1 MNEFRDERL
10 ADPELEGAADG
21 LLRSLAMAGARI
33 RTEADADPTALAEP
47 LAGTRPR
54 GILALGAGARL
65 IRAVLEPH
73 SPSPFVAWPFEGLPR
88 WVGSLDLVVLLAPFG
103 EQATEPLVAA
113 AREAVRRGVNIIA
126 AVPPDG
132 PLADAVRSRTTA
144 LVPTR
149 TEDELAAVVQVLAVL
164 AEWGLGPQVSAEA
177 VAGVA
182 DAVAIESSP
191 HRGLASNPAKDLALN
206 LAEGEPLLFGG
217 TVLAAR
223 AGRRIAEA
231 LRQASG
237 RVALAADA
245 AELVPILSAV
255 TERDPFADP
264 FDQGQGLRPVLV
276 LLDDGTGDQRAE
288 ATCAM
293 LERLAD
299 DRGVRVV
306 RLLADRPD
314 VVMASPMD
322 RYTCLLHQGLFGAAW
337 LAIGLGRE
345 HLVAGMRGR
354 Q

>member
-1 MNEFRDERL
+1 MSEFEDERL
-10 ADPELEGAADG
+10 AQTDLDGSADG
-21 LLRSLAMAGARI
+21 LLRTLAMAGARI
-33 RTEADADPTALAEP
+33 RTEAGTDAEALAAP
-47 LAGTRPR
+47 LAGARPR
-54 GILALGAGARL
+54 GMLALGSGARL

-88 WVGSLDLVVLLAPFG
+88 WVGSLDLVVLLAPHAD
-103 EQATEPLVAA
+103 QATEALLATA
-113 AREAVRRGVNIIA
+113 SEAVRRGANIIA

-132 PLADAVRSRTTA
+132 PLADAARSRNTA
-144 LVPTR
+144 LVPTS

-164 AEWGLGPQVSAEA
+164 AHLGLGPQVSAEE
-177 VAGVA
+177 VAAVA

-191 HRGLASNPAKDLALN
+191 HRDLAANPAKDLAMN
-206 LAEGEPLLFGG
+206 LAEAEPLLFGG

-245 AELVPILSAV
+245 SELVPILTAV
-255 TERDPFADP
+255 PERDPFADP
-264 FDQGQGLRPVLV
+264 FDQGQGTRPVLV
-276 LLDDGTGDQRAE
+276 LLDDDTGDQRAE

-293 LERLAD
+293 LEALAD
-299 DRGVRVV
+299 ERQVRVV
-306 RLLADRPD
+306 RLRADRPD
-314 VVMASPMD
+314 VVMGSPMD
-322 RYTCLLHQGLFGAAW
+322 RYTCLLYQGLFGAAW

-345 HLVAGMRGR
+345 HLMGTRGR